1 MFHVEQFAVSAYSG
15 STPAES
21 RTQEAKWIFHREK
34 PPSYAARNGY
44 MYCGTAL

>member
-21 RTQEAKWIFHREK
+21 RTQEAMWIFIEK
-34 PPSYAARNGY
+34 SHPRGSPE
-44 MYCGTAL
+44 TATCTVEPL